1 MGMAETKPI
10 RVLTIEGGGVRGIIP
25 TRLLTALESLAGAPI
40 SDLFDVL
47 VGTSTGGMLALGLV
61 TPDDDG
67 GHAYPAR
74 NVGDIYTSHGQ
85 HIFPKPAS
93 SLPRSLQEAREWW
106 SSASSSAAIFGF
118 NPDAGNA
125 RYSAEGIE
133 EAFELYFGARM
144 LSEALVDVVVTS
156 YDLQTKSPVLFR
168 SRDAKLDPEDD
179 LLMRDAARATSAA
192 PTYFPPLEMAW
203 EGIENRLL
211 VDGGVYAKNPAM
223 IGYIEGVTL
232 ARERGLADA
241 DVMVVSMGTGRPRRT
256 EALTYKEF
264 VGRSWLKLAEDVF
277 RAAEDGQAALHD
289 QVLTT
294 LIGDH
299 YWRFQTILAESA
311 SYAMDDISDENV
323 EALKHLGDQLVG
335 ERLDDLNELAKRLVL

>member
-1 MGMAETKPI
+1 MTI

-25 TRLLTALESLAGAPI
+25 TRLLTALESLAGTPI
-40 SDLFDVL
+40 AELFDLL

-61 TPDDDG
+61 TPGEDG
-67 GHAYPAR
+67 RPAYPADT
-74 NVGDIYTSHGQ
+74 VGDIYTSHG
-85 HIFPKPAS
+85 HFIFPKPAS

-106 SSASSSAAIFGF
+106 ASASSNAAIFGY

-125 RYSAEGIE
+125 RYSPEGIE
-133 EAFELYFGARM
+133 EAFGLYFGEHM
-144 LSEALVDVVVTS
+144 LSEALVDVIVTS

-168 SRDAKLDPEDD
+168 SREAKLDPDDD

-203 EGIENRLL
+203 EGVNDRLL
-211 VDGGVYAKNPAM
+211 VDGGVFAKNPAM
-223 IGYIEGVTL
+223 IGYIEGVAR
-232 ARERGLADA
+232 AREQGLRDS
-241 DVMVVSMGTGRPRRT
+241 DVIVVSLGTGRPKRT

-264 VGRSWLKLAEDVF
+264 VSRSWLRLAEDVF

-299 YWRFQTILAESA
+299 YWRFQTVLAEGA
-311 SYAMDDISDENV
+311 SYAMDDVSDENI
-323 EALKHLGDQLVG
+323 EKLKHLGDQLVG
-335 ERLDDLNELAKRLVL
+335 ERLGDLNALAKKLKAGR

>member
-1 MGMAETKPI
+1 MDDTRPI

-61 TPDDDG
+61 TPGEDG
-67 GHAYPAR
+67 GHAYTAR

-85 HIFPKPAS
+85 HIFPKPVS

-106 SSASSSAAIFGF
+106 SSASSSAAIFGY
-118 NPDAGNA
+118 NPEAGNA
-125 RYSAEGIE
+125 RYSPEGIE
-133 EAFELYFGARM
+133 EAFKLYFGDRL

-156 YDLQTKSPVLFR
+156 YDLQTKSPVLFK
-168 SRDAKLDPEDD
+168 SRDAKLDSDND
-179 LLMRDAARATSAA
+179 LLMRNVARATSAA

-223 IGYIEGVTL
+223 IGYIEGVTR
-232 ARERGLADA
+232 ARERGLRDS

-264 VGRSWLKLAEDVF
+264 VSRSWLKLAEDVF

-299 YWRFQTILAESA
+299 YWRFQTVLAEIA
-311 SYAMDDISDENV
+311 SYAMDDVSDDNV
-323 EALKHLGDQLVG
+323 NALKHLGDQLVG
-335 ERLDDLNELAKRLVL
+335 ERLDDLNALVKRLLE

>member
-1 MGMAETKPI
+1 MDMDDTKPI

-61 TPDDDG
+61 TPGEDG
-67 GHAYPAR
+67 GHAYAAR
-74 NVGDIYTSHGQ
+74 NVGDIYTSYGQ
-85 HIFPKPAS
+85 NIFPKPVS

-106 SSASSSAAIFGF
+106 SSASSSAAIFGY

-125 RYSAEGIE
+125 RYSPEGIE
-133 EAFELYFGARM
+133 EAFKLYFGDHL

-156 YDLQTKSPVLFR
+156 YDLQTKSPVLFK
-168 SRDAKLDPEDD
+168 SRDAKLDSDND

-223 IGYIEGVTL
+223 IGYIEGVTR
-232 ARERGLADA
+232 ARERGLRDS
-241 DVMVVSMGTGRPRRT
+241 DVIVVSMGTGRPRRT

-264 VGRSWLKLAEDVF
+264 VSRSWLKLAEDVF

-299 YWRFQTILAESA
+299 YWRFQTVLAEIA
-311 SYAMDDISDENV
+311 SYAMDDVSDENV
-323 EALKHLGDQLVG
+323 NALKHLGDQLVG
-335 ERLDDLNELAKRLVL
+335 ERLDDLNALAKRLLD

>member
-1 MGMAETKPI
+1 MPI

-25 TRLLTALESLAGAPI
+25 TRLLAALESLAGTPI
-40 SDLFDVL
+40 AELFDVL

-61 TPDDDG
+61 TPGEDG
-67 GHAYPAR
+67 RPAYPAQ

-85 HIFPKPAS
+85 QIFPKPAS

-106 SSASSSAAIFGF
+106 SSASSNAAIFGF
-118 NPDAGNA
+118 NPDVGNA
-125 RYSAEGIE
+125 RYSPEGIA
-133 EAFELYFGARM
+133 EAFQAYFGDHR

-192 PTYFPPLEMAW
+192 PTYFPPLEMSW
-203 EGIENRLL
+203 EGVENRLL

-223 IGYIEGVTL
+223 IGYIEGVTR
-232 ARERGLADA
+232 AREQGLGDA
-241 DVMVVSMGTGRPRRT
+241 DVMVVSLGTGRPTRT
-256 EALTYKEF
+256 QALTYKEF

-299 YWRFQTILAESA
+299 YWRFQTVLAEGA
-311 SYAMDDISDENV
+311 SYAMDDVSDRNV
-323 EALKHLGDQLVG
+323 KALKHLGDQLVG
-335 ERLDDLNELAKRLVL
+335 ERLDDLNALAKRLTESS

>member
-1 MGMAETKPI
+1 MDDTRLI

-61 TPDDDG
+61 TPGEDG
-67 GHAYPAR
+67 GHAYAAR
-74 NVGDIYTSHGQ
+74 NVGDIYTSYGK
-85 HIFPKPAS
+85 HIFPKPVS

-106 SSASSSAAIFGF
+106 SSASSSAAIFGY

-125 RYSAEGIE
+125 RYSPEGIE
-133 EAFELYFGARM
+133 EAFKLYFGDRL
-144 LSEALVDVVVTS
+144 LSEAMVDVVVTS
-156 YDLQTKSPVLFR
+156 YDLQTKSPVLFK
-168 SRDAKLDPEDD
+168 SRDAKLDSDND

-223 IGYIEGVTL
+223 IGYMEGVTR
-232 ARERGLADA
+232 ARERGLRDS

-264 VGRSWLKLAEDVF
+264 VSRSWLKLAEDVF

-299 YWRFQTILAESA
+299 YWRFQTVLAETA
-311 SYAMDDISDENV
+311 SYAMDDVSDDNV
-323 EALKHLGDQLVG
+323 NALKHLGDQLVG
-335 ERLDDLNELAKRLVL
+335 ERLDDLNALAKRLLE

>member
-1 MGMAETKPI
+1 MSDARPI

-61 TPDDDG
+61 TPGEDG

-85 HIFPKPAS
+85 RIFPKLAS

-106 SSASSSAAIFGF
+106 SSASSSAAIFGY

-125 RYSAEGIE
+125 RYSPEGIE
-133 EAFELYFGARM
+133 EAFELYFGDRM

-156 YDLQTKSPVLFR
+156 YDLQTKSPVLFK
-168 SRDAKLDPEDD
+168 SRDAKLDPDND

-223 IGYIEGVTL
+223 IGYIEGVTR
-232 ARERGLADA
+232 ARERGLRDS

-264 VGRSWLKLAEDVF
+264 VSRSWLKLAEDVF

-299 YWRFQTILAESA
+299 YWRFQTVLAEIA
-311 SYAMDDISDENV
+311 SYAMDDVSDENV
-323 EALKHLGDQLVG
+323 NALKHLGDQLVG
-335 ERLDDLNELAKRLVL
+335 ERLDDLNALTKRLLE

>member
-1 MGMAETKPI
+1 MPI

-40 SDLFDVL
+40 TELFDVL

-61 TPDDDG
+61 TPGEDG
-67 GHAYPAR
+67 MPAYPAR

-85 HIFPKPAS
+85 KIFPKPAS
-93 SLPRSLQEAREWW
+93 SLPRSLAEAREWW
-106 SSASSSAAIFGF
+106 ASASSNAAIFGY

-125 RYSAEGIE
+125 RYSPEGIE
-133 EAFELYFGARM
+133 EAFELYFGEHM

-168 SRDAKLDPEDD
+168 SRDAKLDPQDD

-192 PTYFPPLEMAW
+192 PTYFPPLEMPW
-203 EGIENRLL
+203 EGVDDRLL
-211 VDGGVYAKNPAM
+211 VDGGVFAKNPAL
-223 IGYIEGVTL
+223 IGYIEGVAR
-232 ARERGLADA
+232 AREQGLGDA
-241 DVMVVSMGTGRPRRT
+241 DVIVVSLGTGSPKRT

-264 VGRSWLKLAEDVF
+264 VSRSWLKLAEDVF

-299 YWRFQTILAESA
+299 YWRFQTVLAETA
-311 SYAMDDISDENV
+311 SYAMDDVSDENV
-323 EALKHLGDQLVG
+323 QALKHLGDQLVG
-335 ERLDDLNELAKRLVL
+335 ERLDDLNALAKRLVS

>member
-1 MGMAETKPI
+1 MI

-25 TRLLTALESLAGAPI
+25 TRLLAALESLADAPI
-40 SDLFDVL
+40 VELFDVL

-61 TPDDDG
+61 TPSEDG
-67 GHAYPAR
+67 RPAYPAQT
-74 NVGDIYTSHGQ
+74 VGDIYTSHG
-85 HIFPKPAS
+85 HSIFPKPAS

-106 SSASSSAAIFGF
+106 VSASSNAAIFGY

-125 RYSAEGIE
+125 RYSPEGIE
-133 EAFELYFGARM
+133 EAFEQYFGDHL

-168 SRDAKLDPEDD
+168 SRDAKLDPEND

-192 PTYFPPLEMAW
+192 PTYFPPLEMSW
-203 EGIENRLL
+203 EGVDDRLL
-211 VDGGVYAKNPAM
+211 VDGGVFAKNPAM
-223 IGYIEGVTL
+223 IGYIEGVTR
-232 ARERGLADA
+232 AREQGLRDA
-241 DVMVVSMGTGRPRRT
+241 DVIVVSLGTGRPKRT
-256 EALTYKEF
+256 QALTYKEF
-264 VGRSWLKLAEDVF
+264 VSRSWLRLAEDVF

-299 YWRFQTILAESA
+299 YWRFQTVLAEGA
-311 SYAMDDISDENV
+311 SYAMDDVSDENV

-335 ERLDDLNELAKRLVL
+335 ERLSDLNALAKRLRAGR

>member
-1 MGMAETKPI
+1 MTI

-25 TRLLTALESLAGAPI
+25 TRLLAALESLAGATI

-61 TPDDDG
+61 TPGEDG
-67 GHAYPAR
+67 RPAYPA
-74 NVGDIYTSHGQ
+74 NSVGDIYTSHG
-85 HIFPKPAS
+85 HNIFPKPAS

-106 SSASSSAAIFGF
+106 ASASSNAAIFGY

-125 RYSAEGIE
+125 RYSPEGIE
-133 EAFELYFGARM
+133 EAFGLYFGDHM

-156 YDLQTKSPVLFR
+156 YDLQTKSPVLFS
-168 SRDAKLDPEDD
+168 SRDAKLDPEND

-203 EGIENRLL
+203 EGVDDRLL
-211 VDGGVYAKNPAM
+211 VDGGVFAKNPAM
-223 IGYIEGVTL
+223 IGYIEGV
-232 ARERGLADA
+232 ARARRQGLHDS
-241 DVMVVSMGTGRPRRT
+241 DVMVVSLGTGRPKRT
-256 EALTYKEF
+256 QALTYKEF
-264 VGRSWLKLAEDVF
+264 VSRSWLKLAEDVF

-299 YWRFQTILAESA
+299 YWRFQTVLAESA
-311 SYAMDDISDENV
+311 SYAMDDVSDENV

-335 ERLDDLNELAKRLVL
+335 ERLHDLNALAKRLAQ

>member
-1 MGMAETKPI
+1 MMPV

-25 TRLLTALESLAGAPI
+25 TRLLAALESLAGAPI
-40 SDLFDVL
+40 ADLFDVL

-61 TPDDDG
+61 APGDDG
-67 GHAYPAR
+67 RPAYPAR
-74 NVGDIYTSHGQ
+74 SVGDIYTSHGPQ
-85 HIFPKPAS
+85 IFPKAAS

-106 SSASSSAAIFGF
+106 SSASSNAAIFGF

-125 RYSAEGIE
+125 RYSPEGIA
-133 EAFELYFGARM
+133 EAFEVYFGDHR

-168 SRDAKLDPEDD
+168 SRDAKLDPDND

-203 EGIENRLL
+203 EGVENRLL
-211 VDGGVYAKNPAM
+211 VDGGVYAKNPAI
-223 IGYIEGVTL
+223 IGYIEGVTC
-232 ARERGLADA
+232 AREQGLRDA
-241 DVMVVSMGTGRPRRT
+241 DVMVVSLGTGRPKRT
-256 EALTYKEF
+256 RALTYKEF
-264 VGRSWLKLAEDVF
+264 VSRSWLKLAEDVF

-299 YWRFQTILAESA
+299 YWRFQTVLAEGA
-311 SYAMDDISDENV
+311 SYAMDDVSDENV

-335 ERLDDLNELAKRLVL
+335 ERLNDLNKLTKRLLG

>member
-1 MGMAETKPI
+1 MPI

-25 TRLLTALESLAGAPI
+25 TRLLAALESLAEAPI
-40 SDLFDVL
+40 VELFDVL

-61 TPDDDG
+61 MPGEDG
-67 GHAYPAR
+67 RPAYPAR
-74 NVGDIYTSHGQ
+74 NVGDIYASHGQ
-85 HIFPKPAS
+85 TIFPKSAY

-106 SSASSSAAIFGF
+106 ASASSNAAIFGF

-125 RYSAEGIE
+125 RYSPDGIA
-133 EAFELYFGARM
+133 EAFESYFGDHR

-168 SRDAKLDPEDD
+168 SREAKLDPDND

-192 PTYFPPLEMAW
+192 PTYFPPLEMEW
-203 EGIENRLL
+203 EGVENRLL
-211 VDGGVYAKNPAM
+211 VDGGVYAKNPAV
-223 IGYIEGVTL
+223 IGYIEGVTR
-232 ARERGLADA
+232 AREQGLSDS
-241 DVMVVSMGTGRPRRT
+241 DVMVVSLGTGRPERT
-256 EALTYKEF
+256 QALTYKEF

-289 QVLTT
+289 QVLST

-299 YWRFQTILAESA
+299 YWRFQTVLAETA
-311 SYAMDDISDENV
+311 SYAMDDVSDENV

-335 ERLDDLNELAKRLVL
+335 ERLDDLSALAKKLIS

>member
-1 MGMAETKPI
+1 MPI

-25 TRLLTALESLAGAPI
+25 TRLLAALESLAGAPI
-40 SDLFDVL
+40 TYLFDVL

-61 TPDDDG
+61 TPG
-67 GHAYPAR
+67 ENGNPAYPAR
-74 NVGDIYTSHGQ
+74 NVGDIYTSHGEF
-85 HIFPKPAS
+85 IFPKPAS
-93 SLPRSLQEAREWW
+93 TLPRSLQDAREWW
-106 SSASSSAAIFGF
+106 ASAGSSAAIFGF

-125 RYSAEGIE
+125 RYSPEGIE
-133 EAFELYFGARM
+133 EAFTLYFGDHM
-144 LSEALVDVVVTS
+144 LSEALTDVVVTS
-156 YDLQTKSPVLFR
+156 YDLQTKGPVLFR
-168 SRDAKLDPEDD
+168 SREAKLNPDDD

-203 EGIENRLL
+203 DGVEDRLL
-211 VDGGVYAKNPAM
+211 VDGGVFAKNPAI
-223 IGYIEGVTL
+223 IGYVEGVAR
-232 ARERGLADA
+232 AREQGLRDA
-241 DVMVVSMGTGRPRRT
+241 DVMVVSLGTGRPTRT

-299 YWRFQTILAESA
+299 YWRFQTPLAETA
-311 SYAMDDISDENV
+311 SYAMDDVSDENV
-323 EALKHLGDQLVG
+323 QALEHLGDRLVG
-335 ERLDDLNELAKRLVL
+335 ERLDDLHALAKRLVE